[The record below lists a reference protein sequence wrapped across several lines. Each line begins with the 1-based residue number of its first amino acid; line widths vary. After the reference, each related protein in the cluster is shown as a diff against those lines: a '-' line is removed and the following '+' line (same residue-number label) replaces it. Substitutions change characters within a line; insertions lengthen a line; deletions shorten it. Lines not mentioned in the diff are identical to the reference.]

1 MKQVKEGMIFP
12 HDPDTFGV
20 IKEIEAYLGLP
31 HKNINEMSDL
41 KLDEYIN
48 QLTRFIMEENI

>member
-1 MKQVKEGMIFP
+1 MKEGMIFP